1 LNIWRNKDL
10 FLIDLRLKSN
20 IEFMRIVFLD
30 SFTVHPEE
38 INLDVFKVFGEFV
51 HYDRTVPSELIERAH
66 NAEIILTNKVVLDK
80 TVMSQLPKLKY
91 IGVTATGFNVVDIK
105 AANELGITVT
115 NVRNYSSNSVA
126 QQVFAMIL
134 TFANRLS
141 EHSSFESWASQP
153 DFCYYNY
160 SLSEIAGKTIG
171 LIGFGNIA
179 QKVAQ
184 IALAF
189 DMKVLINKRTPL
201 DSPLEGITEVD
212 LDTLLKS
219 SDFVSL
225 HCPLTAENEKFMNAS
240 AYKKMKNSAIL
251 INTARGGLINELDL
265 REALNS
271 GEIAGAYLDVL
282 AVEPPAKDHILA
294 DVQHCRISPHIAWA
308 SYEARQKLMQI
319 VFENLKCF
327 LEGKPQNV
335 IK

>member
-1 LNIWRNKDL
+1 MK
-10 FLIDLRLKSN
+10 
-20 IEFMRIVFLD
+20 IVFLD
-30 SFTVHPEE
+30 SYTVHPEE

-51 HYDRTVPSELIERAH
+51 HYDRTLPSEVIERAK
-66 NAEIILTNKVVLDK
+66 NAEILLTNKVVLDK
-80 TVMSQLPKLKY
+80 TMMSQMPKLKY

-105 AANELGITVT
+105 AANELDITVT
-115 NVRNYSSNSVA
+115 NAKNYSSNSVA

-134 TFANRLS
+134 SFANRLS

-153 DFCYYNY
+153 DFCYYNH
-160 SLSEIAGKTIG
+160 SLSELAGKTIG

-201 DSPLEGITEVD
+201 NSPLEGIEEVE
-212 LDTLLKS
+212 LDPLLQT
-219 SDFVSL
+219 SDFISL
-225 HCPLTAENEKFMNAS
+225 HCPLTADNEKFMDAS

-251 INTARGGLINELDL
+251 INTARGGLINEMDL
-265 REALNS
+265 RVALNS

-294 DVQHCRISPHIAWA
+294 DVQNCRISPHIAWA
-308 SYEARQKLMQI
+308 SLEARLKLIDI

>member
-1 LNIWRNKDL
+1 MK
-10 FLIDLRLKSN
+10 
-20 IEFMRIVFLD
+20 IVFLD
-30 SFTVHPEE
+30 SYTVHPEE

-51 HYDRTVPSELIERAH
+51 HYDRTLSSEVIERAQ
-66 NAEIILTNKVVLDK
+66 NAEVILTNKVVLDK
-80 TVMSQLPKLKY
+80 KAMSQLPKLKY

-105 AANELGITVT
+105 AANELDITVT
-115 NVRNYSSNSVA
+115 NAKNYSSNSVA

-134 TFANRLS
+134 SFANRLS

-153 DFCYYNY
+153 DFCYYNH
-160 SLSEIAGKTIG
+160 SLSELAGKTIG

-189 DMKVLINKRTPL
+189 DMKVLINKKTPL
-201 DSPLEGITEVD
+201 NSPLEGIEEVE
-212 LDTLLKS
+212 LDPLLQT
-219 SDFVSL
+219 SDFISL
-225 HCPLTAENEKFMNAS
+225 HCPLTADNEKFMDAS

-251 INTARGGLINELDL
+251 INTARGGLINEMDL
-265 REALNS
+265 RVALNS

-294 DVQHCRISPHIAWA
+294 DVQNCRISPHIAWA
-308 SYEARQKLMQI
+308 SLEARLKLIDI

>member
-1 LNIWRNKDL
+1 MKI
-10 FLIDLRLKSN
+10 I
-20 IEFMRIVFLD
+20 FLD
-30 SFTVHPEE
+30 SYTVHPEE
-38 INLDVFKVFGEFV
+38 INLDVFKVFGDFV
-51 HYDRTVPSELIERAH
+51 HYDRTVPSEVIERAQ
-66 NAEIILTNKVVLDK
+66 NAEILLTNKVVLDRK
-80 TVMSQLPKLKY
+80 IMSQLPKLKY
-91 IGVTATGFNVVDIK
+91 VGVTATGFNVVDIK
-105 AANELGITVT
+105 AATDLGITVT

-134 TFANRLS
+134 SFANRLS

-153 DFCYYNY
+153 DFCYYNH
-160 SLSEIAGKTIG
+160 SFSELAGKTIG

-189 DMKVLINKRTPL
+189 DMEVLINKRTPL
-201 DSPLEGITEVD
+201 DSPIEGITEVD
-212 LDTLLKS
+212 LESLFKS
-219 SDFVSL
+219 SDYISL
-225 HCPLTAENEKFMNAS
+225 HCPLTTDNERFMDAH

-265 REALNS
+265 KEALNS

-294 DVQHCRISPHIAWA
+294 DVQNCRISPHIAWA
-308 SYEARQKLMQI
+308 SFEARQKLMNI
-319 VFENLKCF
+319 VVENIKCF
-327 LEGKPQNV
+327 LDGKPQNV

>member
-1 LNIWRNKDL
+1 MK
-10 FLIDLRLKSN
+10 
-20 IEFMRIVFLD
+20 IVFLD
-30 SFTVHPEE
+30 SYTIHPEE

-51 HYDRTVPSELIERAH
+51 DYDRTLSSEVIERAK

-80 TVMSQLPKLKY
+80 KIMSQLPKLKY

-105 AANELGITVT
+105 AASELGITVT

-134 TFANRLS
+134 SFANRLS

-153 DFCYYNY
+153 DFCYYDH
-160 SLSEIAGKTIG
+160 SLSELAGKTIG

-201 DSPLEGITEVD
+201 DSPLEGITEVG
-212 LDTLLKS
+212 LDSLLNS
-219 SDFVSL
+219 SDYISL
-225 HCPLTAENEKFMNAS
+225 HCPLTADNAEFMDAS

-251 INTARGGLINELDL
+251 INTARGGLINEQDL
-265 REALNS
+265 KEALNS
-271 GEIAGAYLDVL
+271 GEISGAYLDVL

-294 DVQHCRISPHIAWA
+294 DVQNCKISPHIAWA
-308 SYEARQKLMQI
+308 SFEARQKLIEI

>member
-1 LNIWRNKDL
+1 MK
-10 FLIDLRLKSN
+10 
-20 IEFMRIVFLD
+20 IVFLD
-30 SFTVHPEE
+30 SYTVHPNE

-51 HYDRTVPSELIERAH
+51 HYNRTVPSEVIERAK

-80 TVMSQLPKLKY
+80 KIMSQLPKLKY

-105 AANELGITVT
+105 AASELGITVT

-134 TFANRLS
+134 SFANRLS

-153 DFCYYNY
+153 DFCYYNN
-160 SLSEIAGKTIG
+160 SLSELSGKTIG
-171 LIGFGNIA
+171 LVGFGNIA

-201 DSPLEGITEVD
+201 ESPIDGIMEVD
-212 LDTLLKS
+212 IDTLFSS
-219 SDFVSL
+219 SDYISL
-225 HCPLTAENEKFMNAS
+225 HCPLTIENERFMNNS
-240 AYKKMKNSAIL
+240 AFSKMKKTAVL
-251 INTARGGLINELDL
+251 INTARGGLINESDL
-265 REALNS
+265 KDALNS

-294 DVQHCRISPHIAWA
+294 DVQNCRISPHIAWA
-308 SYEARQKLMQI
+308 SFEARQKLIEI

>member
-1 LNIWRNKDL
+1 MK
-10 FLIDLRLKSN
+10 
-20 IEFMRIVFLD
+20 IVFLD
-30 SFTVHPEE
+30 SYTVHPEE

-51 HYDRTVPSELIERAH
+51 HYDRTLPSEVIERAK
-66 NAEIILTNKVVLDK
+66 NAEILLTNKVVLDK
-80 TVMSQLPKLKY
+80 TMMSQMPKLKY

-105 AANELGITVT
+105 AANELDITVT
-115 NVRNYSSNSVA
+115 NAKNYSSNSVA

-134 TFANRLS
+134 SFANRLS

-153 DFCYYNY
+153 DFCYYNH
-160 SLSEIAGKTIG
+160 SLSELAGKTIG

-189 DMKVLINKRTPL
+189 DMKVLINKRTPMN
-201 DSPLEGITEVD
+201 SPLEGIEEVE
-212 LDTLLKS
+212 LDPLLQT
-219 SDFVSL
+219 SDFISL
-225 HCPLTAENEKFMNAS
+225 HCPLTADNEKFMDAS

-251 INTARGGLINELDL
+251 INTARGGLINEMDL
-265 REALNS
+265 RVALNS

-294 DVQHCRISPHIAWA
+294 DVQNCRISPHIAWA
-308 SYEARQKLMQI
+308 SLEARLKLIDI

>member
-1 LNIWRNKDL
+1 MK
-10 FLIDLRLKSN
+10 
-20 IEFMRIVFLD
+20 IVFLD
-30 SFTVHPEE
+30 SYTVHPEE

-51 HYDRTVPSELIERAH
+51 HYNRTLYSEVIERAK

-80 TVMSQLPKLKY
+80 KIMSQLPKLKY
-91 IGVTATGFNVVDIK
+91 IGVTATGFNVVEIK
-105 AANELGITVT
+105 AASELGITVT

-134 TFANRLS
+134 SFANRLS
-141 EHSSFESWASQP
+141 EHASFESWASQP
-153 DFCYYNY
+153 DFCYYNH
-160 SLSEIAGKTIG
+160 SLSELAGKTIG

-184 IALAF
+184 ISLAF

-212 LDTLLKS
+212 LDSLLKS
-219 SDFVSL
+219 SDYISL
-225 HCPLTAENEKFMNAS
+225 HCPLTVDNEKFMDAS
-240 AYKKMKNSAIL
+240 VYKKMKNSAIL
-251 INTARGGLINELDL
+251 INTARGGLINENDL
-265 REALNS
+265 KDALNS

-294 DVQHCRISPHIAWA
+294 DVQNCRISPHIAWA
-308 SYEARQKLMQI
+308 SFEARQRLMEI